1 MSLERQAIFAM
12 CLIAILIA
20 STGVVDSIS
29 KQTIEKDEYKL
40 RAEQLLKD
48 VVKKIQEIRALSFP
62 WQVEIEVI
70 TISWA
75 KENWGRSYAEADKE
89 TILREERIYKTLFM
103 MPENASLYEA
113 KVEWAGAFV
122 AAVWQGKIY
131 VVREYF
137 NPWNSPGA
145 EKTLAH
151 ELTHIL
157 QEKYFQI
164 KDTPTF
170 DGGKA
175 KSALIEGDACLME
188 ELYYSQYET
197 PVLVLGM
204 NSAMPEAEVQLT
216 EVSASI
222 SDSISRLN
230 YFPYEYGLKFARAL
244 YAKSGW
250 MAVNQAYKDPPTT
263 TEQIMHP
270 EKYFTDEDT
279 QEAKEPSIMENGWQK
294 IKDERFGEYFIL
306 VMLGSWI
313 SWNESEKAAEGWG
326 GDDFSYYERGKD
338 YLLTWNITW
347 DSIED
352 ASEFYISFQEMMNE
366 TGAEKEDQ
374 LWQSHGRA
382 LSLTLEGTSTLIVSS
397 TNETTVKKIIEYA

>member
-1 MSLERQAIFAM
+1 
-12 CLIAILIA
+12 
-20 STGVVDSIS
+20 
-29 KQTIEKDEYKL
+29 
-40 RAEQLLKD
+40 
-48 VVKKIQEIRALSFP
+48 
-62 WQVEIEVI
+62 
-70 TISWA
+70 
-75 KENWGRSYAEADKE
+75 
-89 TILREERIYKTLFM
+89 M

-326 GDDFSYYERGKD
+326 GDDFNYYERGKD

>member
-1 MSLERQAIFAM
+1 MGLERQAIFGM

-29 KQTIEKDEYKL
+29 RQILEKDEYKL
-40 RAEQLLKD
+40 RTEQLLKD
-48 VVKKIQEIRALSFP
+48 VIEKIQEIRELPFP

-75 KENWGRSYAEADKE
+75 KENWGRSYAEADRE
-89 TILREERIYKTLFM
+89 SIIREERIYKSLFM
-103 MPENASLYEA
+103 MHENASLYEA
-113 KVEWAGAFV
+113 RVEWAGAFV

-157 QEKYFQI
+157 QEKYFQLQDI
-164 KDTPTF
+164 PTF

-175 KSALIEGDACLME
+175 KAALIEGDACLME
-188 ELYYSQYET
+188 EVYVSQYEE
-197 PVLVLGM
+197 PVLLVGIDPAL
-204 NSAMPEAEVQLT
+204 PEAELRLT
-216 EVSASI
+216 ELSASI
-222 SDSISRLN
+222 PDSISRLN
-230 YFPYEYGLKFARAL
+230 YFPYEYGLKFTKAL
-244 YAKSGW
+244 YAKGGW
-250 MAVNQAYKDPPTT
+250 STVNEAYKDPPTT
-263 TEQIMHP
+263 TEQVMHP
-270 EKYFTDEDT
+270 EKYFTKENA
-279 QEAKEPSIMENGWQK
+279 QEAEEPSIEEDGWQK
-294 IKDERFGEYFIL
+294 MKDERFGEYFIF
-306 VMLGSWI
+306 VMLANWI
-313 SWNESEKAAEGWG
+313 SPNEAERAAEGWG
-326 GDDFSYYERGKD
+326 GDNFSYYERGED

-366 TGAEKEDQ
+366 AGAEKEGP
-374 LWQSHGRA
+374 LWQSSGRY
-382 LSLTLEGTSTLIVSS
+382 LSLTWDRTSTLIVSS
-397 TNETTVKKIIEYA
+397 TNETTVKKIIGHA